1 MIDRIILIVMDSV
14 GVGELPDAADF
25 GDQGSHTLGNII
37 KKMGS
42 LQIPHLVKLGIG
54 NIKDIGIP
62 YSHPSPI
69 GNYGKANEISKGKD
83 TTTGHWEIAG
93 IHLDHPF
100 PVYPEGFPPEIMD
113 AFHKATGTQTLWN
126 KPASG
131 SEIINL
137 LGDEHLQTGKLI
149 VYTSADSVF
158 QIAAHEDVI
167 PVEKL
172 YEYCRIA
179 RRILKG
185 KHGVGRVIAR
195 PFTGSSGN
203 YVRTKNRKDYSLPP
217 VEPTILDVLTEHCI
231 PAMGVGK
238 ISDIF
243 AGRGLQKAIP
253 TKNNVD
259 GINATLNLIQSGTKG
274 LIFTNL
280 VDFDMLYGHRNDVK
294 GYTHALEEMDK
305 RIPQI
310 IDALGEKDVLIFTAD
325 HGCDPTTAGTDHTR
339 EYVPVLVYGKL
350 LAKGIDLGILESF
363 SDIGATVL
371 DLLGIDPS
379 LKGNSFKDKI
389 IQK

>member
-1 MIDRIILIVMDSV
+1 
-14 GVGELPDAADF
+14 
-25 GDQGSHTLGNII
+25 
-37 KKMGS
+37 
-42 LQIPHLVKLGIG
+42 
-54 NIKDIGIP
+54 
-62 YSHPSPI
+62 
-69 GNYGKANEISKGKD
+69 
-83 TTTGHWEIAG
+83 
-93 IHLDHPF
+93 
-100 PVYPEGFPPEIMD
+100 MD

-280 VDFDMLYGHRNDVK
+280 VDFDMLYGHRNDIK
-294 GYTHALEEMDK
+294 GYAHALEEMDK